1 MPTETTFAVNV
12 QHSVVNM
19 MFEGTTQCE
28 LAWDF
33 QGSSPVLQTTKP
45 GQTPAQ
51 SSHED
56 RQQVFLLIKALC
68 QGRLNLDV
76 SSVGGISF
84 RQASTTREDKRG
96 LYDWKVS
103 VFACGTAFPS
113 FPPPPCFV
121 FFSSALS
128 FLLMVVVVR
137 LVMSSLVPPPRF
149 HSAIA
154 RQFFNAIVSPDDD
167 SPALILDVLH
177 DKKTMHQL
185 LEVTKLINA
194 DIERALRYVL
204 TKVWRAREIID
215 KEGISDP
222 GQVIPGY
229 KMARLVSLFLR
240 DDDSQVNEILPIIRR
255 VVAGN
260 GLDVVKA
267 KELLRKHVEAYDE
280 WAAEIDRSVKWAAV
294 LLGPMSSIQQ
304 PIEETEAP
312 PLSECIDPSLYEG
325 IPTAKELYQILQDKP
340 QLPLDQSFSNL
351 VSRIAPYMTLPQCHY
366 VLHLRPSSHWHPFDL
381 KRLRYVYSIKKKVHE
396 ISESYGGLSFMP
408 QSFFVSV
415 FLGEATRSSLR
426 AAILNQDD
434 EHNDMNPAAVN
445 IERRTAL
452 TTLRQRKFGESL
464 RVNDGDLF
472 IMSPAGRVASMSK
485 LRAHNHTDRLISPL
499 PSSSRVEDL
508 LGDSL
513 LGPQDISVL
522 LQAGLTSAVKGSTVV
537 QLNQRMLLD
546 LMASQ
551 PKSFAIAVLA
561 ELGND
566 GPRALASA
574 LMALCDL
581 DQGSF
586 KDEHCINMH
595 NLLESW
601 LPGGLKIPRRED
613 YLAGGRWA
621 RQSFYDAMYSVAV
634 SILDLSENYTGLKLR
649 IQQVRHHKERD
660 PLPVPMEV
668 ATGNQPSSKLESAI
682 ESAIGKISMA
692 DEFGQ
697 KAMHNLRKNK
707 TTSRECP
714 EAVAAYNQS
723 FAACSQVLSIDKLAI
738 QATWFKSFYRRN
750 YDALMVKS
758 IFDNGE
764 SIFTVAFGMG
774 HFSDLSCTDCSP
786 YLDPFSVMDDVDN
799 VRVWMEALRRGS
811 TGIDTTDSEGLNRSP
826 PSGSMF
832 DAFDSAMKTVMTPIP
847 PPRKGLESTITNP
860 FFTCPEKQAEQD
872 LIDGII
878 EAVFFDEKERENIK
892 CDPLVRLLIS
902 NKPGHYN
909 FTIISAMGVI
919 TEGKKGLELKDSI
932 ERLEKERGVK
942 TIRADTGT
950 ARSIDYN
957 AAKIEEAVEIATKLK
972 RPFGLVGYSQ
982 GCANELNFESRM
994 ISGECLALR

>member
-1 MPTETTFAVNV
+1 
-12 QHSVVNM
+12 M

-45 GQTPAQ
+45 GQTPAH
-51 SSHED
+51 SSHEE
-56 RQQVFLLIKALC
+56 RQQAFLLIKALC

-96 LYDWKVS
+96 LYDWK
-103 VFACGTAFPS
+103 
-113 FPPPPCFV
+113 
-121 FFSSALS
+121 
-128 FLLMVVVVR
+128 
-137 LVMSSLVPPPRF
+137 
-149 HSAIA
+149 
-154 RQFFNAIVSPDDD
+154 FFNAIVSPDDD
-167 SPALILDVLH
+167 SPARILDVLH

-185 LEVTKLINA
+185 LDITKLINA
-194 DIERALRYVL
+194 DIERTLRYIL

-222 GQVIPGY
+222 GEVIPGY
-229 KMARLVSLFLR
+229 KMARLVSLFLS

-267 KELLRKHVEAYDE
+267 KELLRKHVEAYDD
-280 WAAEIDRSVKWAAV
+280 WAAEIDRSVKLAAV

-304 PIEETEAP
+304 PIEETEVP
-312 PLSECIDPSLYEG
+312 PLSECIDPSRYEG

-426 AAILNQDD
+426 AAIINQDD
-434 EHNDMNPAAVN
+434 EHNEMNLEAVN

-452 TTLRQRKFGESL
+452 STLRQRKFGVSF
-464 RVNDGDLF
+464 RVNDDDVDNF
-472 IMSPAGRVASMSK
+472 IMSPAGRVASMSD
-485 LRAHNHTDRLISPL
+485 LASSQNHTYRQISPL
-499 PSSSRVEDL
+499 PPSSRVEDL

-513 LGPQDISVL
+513 LGPKDIAVL
-522 LQAGLTSAVKGSTVV
+522 LQAGLTSAMKGSTVV

-551 PKSFAIAVLA
+551 PKAFAIAVLA

-586 KDEHCINMH
+586 KEKHCINMH

-634 SILDLSENYTGLKLR
+634 SILDLSEAYTGLKLR
-649 IQQVRHHKERD
+649 IQQVRHQKERD
-660 PLPVPMEV
+660 PLPVPMELSSE
-668 ATGNQPSSKLESAI
+668 NQLSTKLTSAI
-682 ESAIGKISMA
+682 EFAIGKISMA
-692 DEFGQ
+692 DELGQ
-697 KAMHNLRKNK
+697 KAIHELRKNK
-707 TTSRECP
+707 KMSRECP
-714 EAVAAYNQS
+714 DAVAAYEEA
-723 FAACSQVLSIDKLAI
+723 FAACSQVLSIDKNAF
-738 QATWFKSFYRRN
+738 QATWFKAFYRRN

-758 IFDNGE
+758 IFNNGE
-764 SIFTVAFGMG
+764 FIVTFAIV
-774 HFSDLSCTDCSP
+774 
-786 YLDPFSVMDDVDN
+786 V
-799 VRVWMEALRRGS
+799 
-811 TGIDTTDSEGLNRSP
+811 
-826 PSGSMF
+826 
-832 DAFDSAMKTVMTPIP
+832 
-847 PPRKGLESTITNP
+847 
-860 FFTCPEKQAEQD
+860 
-872 LIDGII
+872 
-878 EAVFFDEKERENIK
+878 
-892 CDPLVRLLIS
+892 
-902 NKPGHYN
+902 
-909 FTIISAMGVI
+909 
-919 TEGKKGLELKDSI
+919 
-932 ERLEKERGVK
+932 
-942 TIRADTGT
+942 
-950 ARSIDYN
+950 
-957 AAKIEEAVEIATKLK
+957 
-972 RPFGLVGYSQ
+972 
-982 GCANELNFESRM
+982 
-994 ISGECLALR
+994 

>member
-1 MPTETTFAVNV
+1 VPTETTFAVKV

-96 LYDWKVS
+96 LYDWK
-103 VFACGTAFPS
+103 
-113 FPPPPCFV
+113 
-121 FFSSALS
+121 
-128 FLLMVVVVR
+128 
-137 LVMSSLVPPPRF
+137 
-149 HSAIA
+149 
-154 RQFFNAIVSPDDD
+154 FFNAIVSPDDD
-167 SPALILDVLH
+167 SPARILDVLH
-177 DKKTMHQL
+177 DKKTMYHL
-185 LEVTKLINA
+185 LEVTKLVNA

-229 KMARLVSLFLR
+229 KMARLVSLFLSN
-240 DDDSQVNEILPIIRR
+240 DDSQVSEILPIIRR
-255 VVAGN
+255 VVTGN

-304 PIEETEAP
+304 PIEETEVP
-312 PLSECIDPSLYEG
+312 PLSECIDPSLYDG

-366 VLHLRPSSHWHPFDL
+366 VLHLRPSSHWQPFDL

-426 AAILNQDD
+426 AAIFNQDD
-434 EHNDMNPAAVN
+434 EHNEMNPVAAN

-464 RVNDGDLF
+464 RVNDDDLF

-485 LRAHNHTDRLISPL
+485 LIAHNHTDRLISPL

-595 NLLESW
+595 NLMESW

-634 SILDLSENYTGLKLR
+634 SILDLSETYTGLKLR
-649 IQQVRHHKERD
+649 IQQVRHHKEKD
-660 PLPVPMEV
+660 PLPVPMEL
-668 ATGNQPSSKLESAI
+668 ATGNQPSSKLASAI
-682 ESAIGKISMA
+682 ESAIGKISTA
-692 DEFGQ
+692 DELGQ
-697 KAMHNLRKNK
+697 KAIHNLRKNK
-707 TTSRECP
+707 SKSRECP
-714 EAVAAYNQS
+714 EAVAAYNEA
-723 FAACSQVLSIDKLAI
+723 FAACSQVLSIDKQSI

-764 SIFTVAFGMG
+764 SIAFVA
-774 HFSDLSCTDCSP
+774 
-786 YLDPFSVMDDVDN
+786 
-799 VRVWMEALRRGS
+799 
-811 TGIDTTDSEGLNRSP
+811 
-826 PSGSMF
+826 
-832 DAFDSAMKTVMTPIP
+832 
-847 PPRKGLESTITNP
+847 
-860 FFTCPEKQAEQD
+860 
-872 LIDGII
+872 
-878 EAVFFDEKERENIK
+878 
-892 CDPLVRLLIS
+892 
-902 NKPGHYN
+902 
-909 FTIISAMGVI
+909 
-919 TEGKKGLELKDSI
+919 
-932 ERLEKERGVK
+932 
-942 TIRADTGT
+942 
-950 ARSIDYN
+950 
-957 AAKIEEAVEIATKLK
+957 
-972 RPFGLVGYSQ
+972 
-982 GCANELNFESRM
+982 
-994 ISGECLALR
+994 